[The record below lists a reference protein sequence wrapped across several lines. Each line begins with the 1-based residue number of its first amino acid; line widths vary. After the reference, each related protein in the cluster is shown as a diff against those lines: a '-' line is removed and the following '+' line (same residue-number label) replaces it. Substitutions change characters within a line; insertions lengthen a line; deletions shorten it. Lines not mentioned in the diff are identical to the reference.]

1 MNDLT
6 NKANGVKT
14 VIPATD
20 AKANAKPEIVKVE
33 TKSINLETT
42 AEKRIKNAE
51 NFSQICKKHNFL
63 KEKSDELNAYVIGRD
78 GIKET
83 IKIKNAEQVSF
94 EISNTTIIGK
104 ILELCQTELFEMV
117 DKSEKEVLDFIV

>member
-1 MNDLT
+1 MSTLDH
-6 NKANGVKT
+6 KANGAKAVT
-14 VIPATD
+14 PATD
-20 AKANAKPEIVKVE
+20 TKANAKTEILKVE
-33 TKSINLETT
+33 TKPIILETT

-63 KEKSDELNAYVIGRD
+63 KEKSDELNAYIIGRD

-94 EISNTTIIGK
+94 EISNTAIIGK
-104 ILELCQTELFEMV
+104 ILELCQTELFGMV
-117 DKSEKEVLDFIV
+117 DKSEKEVLEFIV

>member
-14 VIPATD
+14 VTPATD
-20 AKANAKPEIVKVE
+20 AKANVKTEIVKIE
-33 TKSINLETT
+33 TKMINLETT

-94 EISNTTIIGK
+94 EISNTFIIGK
-104 ILELCQTELFEMV
+104 ILSLCQTELFEMV
-117 DKSEKEVLDFIV
+117 DKSEKEVLEFIV

>member
-1 MNDLT
+1 MNTLT
-6 NKANGVKT
+6 HQANGVKKVT
-14 VIPATD
+14 PATEE
-20 AKANAKPEIVKVE
+20 KANTKIETVKVE
-33 TKSINLETT
+33 AKSINLETT

-63 KEKSDELNAYVIGRD
+63 KEKSDELNAYIIGRD

-94 EISNTTIIGK
+94 EISNTVIIGK

-117 DKSEKEVLDFIV
+117 DKSEKEVLEFIV